1 MKRSNRR
8 REKTLVYKV
17 LREFAVCAAILF
29 LLSAPFFYFLTKQYY
44 AEDMIDI
51 VEAVRQGE
59 GIPPVDLE
67 EDIMEGMVMH
77 YFLIFF
83 ATMLALFVT
92 IRFVTK
98 RLWKPFDNTLR
109 KVERFNLQQ
118 GDIPQFVDTDVQ
130 EFRRLNQSLTQLM
143 RKDQRAYRIQKEFTE
158 NASHELQTPLAI
170 IRSKLDLL
178 MQEDMTEVQ
187 ARIVS
192 DLYDLTIRMGNL
204 NRNLLL
210 LAKIENAQYHAME
223 EVDIAALLS
232 ETMPLY
238 DTLRHGNT
246 LTLDDRRVHKS
257 AKLRANAALLES
269 LLKNLIVNAIRHS
282 TPRGEIKICVEDDRL
297 VVSNASED
305 GKPLDAKSLF
315 RRFTKSD
322 VSKKGNGLGLAIV
335 KAICDF
341 HQWTVE
347 YAFHAG
353 QHQFIIN
360 FSPDA

>member
-1 MKRSNRR
+1 MKGRNRK
-8 REKTLVYKV
+8 EKTLIYKV
-17 LREFAVCAAILF
+17 LREFTVCAAVLF
-29 LLSAPFFYFLTKQYY
+29 VLSAPLFYLLTKQFY
-44 AEDMIDI
+44 AEDMIDV
-51 VEAVRQGE
+51 VEAVQQGH
-59 GIPPVDLE
+59 GVPPVDLE
-67 EDIMEGMVMH
+67 EDIVEGMVIH

-98 RLWKPFDNTLR
+98 RLWKPFDDTLR
-109 KVERFNLQQ
+109 KVEKFNLVQ
-118 GDIPQFVDTDVQ
+118 GDIPHFSDTDVQ
-130 EFRRLNQSLTQLM
+130 EFRRLNHSLEQLM

-158 NASHELQTPLAI
+158 NASHELQPPLAI

-178 MQEDMTEVQ
+178 MQEDMTEAQ

-210 LAKIENAQYHAME
+210 LAKIENAQYHATE
-223 EVDIAALLS
+223 EVDVAAFLT

-238 DTLRHGNT
+238 DTLRHGHT
-246 LTLDDRRVHKS
+246 LTLDDRRTQKGV
-257 AKLRANAALLES
+257 KLQANAALLES

-282 TPRGEIKICVEDDRL
+282 KSRGEIRIVVADDRL

-305 GKPLDAKSLF
+305 GKPLDAASLF
-315 RRFTKSD
+315 HRFSKSD
-322 VSKKGNGLGLAIV
+322 VSQKGNGLGLAIV

-353 QHQFIIN
+353 QHQFVVH
-360 FSPDA
+360 FSPDV

>member
-1 MKRSNRR
+1 MKGRKHT
-8 REKTLVYKV
+8 EKTLIYKV
-17 LREFAVCAAILF
+17 LREFTVCAAVLF
-29 LLSAPFFYFLTKQYY
+29 VLSAPLFYLLTKQFY
-44 AEDMIDI
+44 AEDMIDV
-51 VEAVRQGE
+51 VEAVQQGH
-59 GIPPVDLE
+59 GVPPVDLE
-67 EDIMEGMVMH
+67 EDIVEGMVIH

-98 RLWKPFDNTLR
+98 RLWKPFDDTLR
-109 KVERFNLQQ
+109 KVEKFNLVQ
-118 GDIPQFVDTDVQ
+118 GDIPHFSDTDVQ

-178 MQEDMTEVQ
+178 MQEDMTEAQ

-192 DLYDLTIRMGNL
+192 DLYELTIRMGNL

-210 LAKIENAQYHAME
+210 LAKIENAQYHATE
-223 EVDIAALLS
+223 EVDIAALLT

-238 DTLRHGNT
+238 DTLRHGHT
-246 LTLDDRRVHKS
+246 LTLDDQRTQKGV
-257 AKLRANAALLES
+257 KLQANAALLES
-269 LLKNLIVNAIRHS
+269 LLKNLIVNSIRHS
-282 TPRGEIKICVEDDRL
+282 KSQGKIKIVVADDRL

-305 GKPLDAKSLF
+305 GKPLDATSLF
-315 RRFTKSD
+315 RRFSKSD
-322 VSKKGNGLGLAIV
+322 VSQKGNGLGLAIV

-353 QHQFIIN
+353 QHQFVVH
-360 FSPDA
+360 F